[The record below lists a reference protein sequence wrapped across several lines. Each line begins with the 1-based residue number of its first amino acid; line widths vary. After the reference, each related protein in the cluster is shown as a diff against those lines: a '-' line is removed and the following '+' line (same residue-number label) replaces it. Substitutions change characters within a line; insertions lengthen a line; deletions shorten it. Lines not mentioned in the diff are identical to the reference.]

1 MFASS
6 AASTA
11 WVCKVEARS
20 GAGEERYEKGVRG
33 RSNVGL
39 GARCGLRL
47 LCALVHGQLIVSAQ
61 GRVRSKA
68 CTVGEEGMAGVFTGG
83 MLSTGYCISDGACAL
98 VDAMLGDACME

>member
-33 RSNVGL
+33 RSKVGL
-39 GARCGLRL
+39 GARRGLRL
-47 LCALVHGQLIVSAQ
+47 LCALLHGQLIALPQ
-61 GRVRSKA
+61 ERVGSK
-68 CTVGEEGMAGVFTGG
+68 V
-83 MLSTGYCISDGACAL
+83 IP
-98 VDAMLGDACME
+98 

>member
-6 AASTA
+6 AASTD

-47 LCALVHGQLIVSAQ
+47 LCALVHGQLIAFAQ
-61 GRVRSKA
+61 DKARSKA
-68 CTVGEEGMAGVFTGG
+68 VP
-83 MLSTGYCISDGACAL
+83 
-98 VDAMLGDACME
+98 